1 MEEEQTTPV
10 EIDPDFEP
18 QSRPRS
24 CTWPLPRP
32 DISTVKQEG
41 GDGAESAAGTPPT
54 EEEKQEPLPIIS
66 EPETVA
72 VPEGGVQAGVGG
84 ATPRKGSSR
93 RNAWG
98 NQSYAELISQAIENS
113 PEKRLTLAQ
122 IYDWMVKT
130 VPYFKDKGDSNSSAG
145 WKNSIRHNLSLHNK
159 FLRMHNESTGKSSWW
174 MLNPEGGKTGKSPRR
189 RAASMDNSSKL
200 LKSRI
205 RAAKT
210 KKAAAAAATAEG
222 PGGGED
228 SPCGG
233 SQQQFPKWGVS
244 SSSPSSRGSLDDPDI
259 WTSFRPR
266 TSSNASTLSGR
277 LSPIAPG
284 HEDDEGLDEGDLH
297 STLATYS
304 ATSVPPTLTETL
316 LEELELIDGLNL
328 MSSQQQHSNSSPS
341 ASSPG
346 TTALPS
352 AATLLPRSAS
362 FSSYRQLQ
370 QNKQEQAAVAAAAA
384 VSVAQAMQQNKNAG
398 STATANFGNSL
409 FKPLPSPAGANRV
422 GGRYGGGVGRTERLP
437 SSLEALLTSDSPPPS
452 DVMMTQ
458 VDPLMPSQSA
468 ANLLI
473 LDGQLSR
480 GKGAGQQQQQQLL
493 GKSQEQ
499 GSLLTMS
506 LQQQQQQYRAQL
518 GNSVQQLG
526 LEMLVPGMGQDSAHL
541 AALKAQLAQG
551 PGSPSAGPLLGGMPS
566 LSAGGLPG
574 MGPFGSSGCFLTGQ
588 DKLPTD
594 LDIDMFTEN
603 LDCDVDYIINSDL
616 MDGEGMDFNFDPILN
631 TNPSYPSPA
640 TSQAS
645 SHSWVP
651 S

>member
-1 MEEEQTTPV
+1 MEEEQTTAV
-10 EIDPDFEP
+10 EIDPDFEA

-189 RAASMDNSSKL
+189 RAASMDNNSKL

-210 KKAAAAAATAEG
+210 KKAAAAAAEG
-222 PGGGED
+222 PGGGAD
-228 SPCGG
+228 SPGGG
-233 SQQQFPKWGVS
+233 SQQQLPN
-244 SSSPSSRGSLDDPDI
+244 LDDPDI

-284 HEDDEGLDEGDLH
+284 HEDDEG
-297 STLATYS
+297 ATYS

-328 MSSQQQHSNSSPS
+328 MSSQQQQHSNSSPS

-346 TTALPS
+346 TS
-352 AATLLPRSAS
+352 
-362 FSSYRQLQ
+362 
-370 QNKQEQAAVAAAAA
+370 
-384 VSVAQAMQQNKNAG
+384 

-409 FKPLPSPAGANRV
+409 FKPLPS
-422 GGRYGGGVGRTERLP
+422 VGRTERLP

-468 ANLLI
+468 SNLLI

-480 GKGAGQQQQQQLL
+480 GKAAGQQQQQLL

-506 LQQQQQQYRAQL
+506 LQQQQQQQYRAQL

-526 LEMLVPGMGQDSAHL
+526 LEM
-541 AALKAQLAQG
+541 
-551 PGSPSAGPLLGGMPS
+551 
-566 LSAGGLPG
+566 
-574 MGPFGSSGCFLTGQ
+574 
-588 DKLPTD
+588 
-594 LDIDMFTEN
+594 DIDMFTEN